1 MRLLRRRWR
10 HVARVTQVA
19 GVIVRYLGYE
29 AADRLGLRHLV
40 PRGIRAPNTVTDP
53 ASKLRATIE
62 ELGPTF
68 VKLGQLLSTRPDL
81 VTNPRYMEELVKL
94 QDTAPPIP
102 FEKVRHVV
110 EEELQRPL
118 EEAFQFFSAHPLAAA
133 SLGQAHTAIL
143 PDGTAVVVKVQ
154 RPGIRRVIET
164 DLENLQD
171 YARLATAR
179 FEWARVLN
187 LVDLV
192 EEFQLTLR
200 EELDYTREGRNMD
213 RLRENLKSERRI
225 CVPTVHW
232 HLTTAR
238 VLTQERI
245 RGTKITEVET
255 LRAKGIDP
263 QELAQALGD
272 AFMRQFFVDGF
283 FHADPHPGNLI
294 VTDEG
299 IIALL
304 DSGMVS
310 RVDESTRSSVTRLLL
325 SFVEQNSRLFA
336 EEVLELGRALRP
348 IDRKEFA
355 TDIDRMLRHYYDM
368 PARDVNLG
376 QIFNETLR
384 LAAHHRLQLP
394 GNFGLLVKVFAN
406 IDGITKRL
414 DPDYN
419 YLETARRFLG
429 RVLAEQFQWES
440 VSLDLFRA
448 FEDARRLLLGLPA
461 HSDRVL
467 TKLAEGDLRV
477 QLEHQGLPD
486 LTRHLDRIGNRI
498 AYSLVVAALIL
509 GSALFALA
517 GVPPEIRG
525 YPVIALAAFGVA
537 VVMGIWLLAA
547 ILRSGSLR

>member
-1 MRLLRRRWR
+1 M
-10 HVARVTQVA
+10 
-19 GVIVRYLGYE
+19 G
-29 AADRLGLRHLV
+29 
-40 PRGIRAPNTVTDP
+40 
-53 ASKLRATIE
+53 
-62 ELGPTF
+62 
-68 VKLGQLLSTRPDL
+68 
-81 VTNPRYMEELVKL
+81 
-94 QDTAPPIP
+94 
-102 FEKVRHVV
+102 
-110 EEELQRPL
+110 
-118 EEAFQFFSAHPLAAA
+118 
-133 SLGQAHTAIL
+133 
-143 PDGTAVVVKVQ
+143 
-154 RPGIRRVIET
+154 
-164 DLENLQD
+164 
-171 YARLATAR
+171 
-179 FEWARVLN
+179 
-187 LVDLV
+187 
-192 EEFQLTLR
+192 
-200 EELDYTREGRNMD
+200 
-213 RLRENLKSERRI
+213 
-225 CVPTVHW
+225 
-232 HLTTAR
+232 
-238 VLTQERI
+238 
-245 RGTKITEVET
+245 
-255 LRAKGIDP
+255 
-263 QELAQALGD
+263 
-272 AFMRQFFVDGF
+272 
-283 FHADPHPGNLI
+283 
-294 VTDEG
+294 
-299 IIALL
+299 
-304 DSGMVS
+304 
-310 RVDESTRSSVTRLLL
+310 
-325 SFVEQNSRLFA
+325 
-336 EEVLELGRALRP
+336 LRP

-419 YLETARRFLG
+419 SLETARRFLG

-467 TKLAEGDLRV
+467 TKLAEGPAV

-498 AYSLVVAALIL
+498 AQPVVAALIL